1 MDIIATQV
9 YENCDAVS
17 SQISHSTQ
25 DNKIQVKISSIIL
38 IFSFCIFCIIYFC
51 IIYLFS
57 IFNFFY
63 HSFLFIL
70 TFILYFIFIFCK
82 FKIKF
87 SNIFI

>member
-38 IFSFCIFCIIYFC
+38 IFSFCIFCIY
-51 IIYLFS
+51 
-57 IFNFFY
+57 
-63 HSFLFIL
+63 
-70 TFILYFIFIFCK
+70 IFIPY
-82 FKIKF
+82 I
-87 SNIFI
+87 